1 MKELFSTLSIIFENQ
16 KELNDHLEALS
27 KINNPANLTALD
39 LLIFQ
44 EMISIIKKENK
55 KY

>member
-1 MKELFSTLSIIFENQ
+1 MKELFNKLSIIFENQ

-27 KINNPANLTALD
+27 EINNPANLTGLD

-44 EMISIIKKENK
+44 EMISIIKKQ
-55 KY
+55 

>member
-1 MKELFSTLSIIFENQ
+1 MKELFNKMSIIFTSQ

-39 LLIFQ
+39 LIIFQ
-44 EMISIIKKENK
+44 EMILIIKKENN
-55 KY
+55 